1 MKKHLDLEDIY
12 LLYINDLYAYIF
24 SLCKNKSLA
33 EDIVQET
40 FCRAC
45 LYLETGNIE
54 KIKPW
59 LFKVAYHTFI
69 DVIRKEKH
77 LIQVKDDEVLNHLLD
92 QNQVKSA
99 EDEYMVK
106 DQLNDWLIAV
116 NQLTIS
122 KRNVLLLR
130 DYYQLSYQEIADI
143 LNLSLSKVKVSIYR
157 GRKEI
162 EKKRLDDYS

>member
-1 MKKHLDLEDIY
+1 MEKNLDLEDIY
-12 LLYINDLYAYIF
+12 LLYINDLYGYIL

-40 FCRAC
+40 FYRAC
-45 LYLETGNIE
+45 LYLETDNIE

-69 DVIRKEKH
+69 DIIRKEKR
-77 LIQVKDDEVLNHLLD
+77 LVQVKDVEVLTDILD
-92 QNQVKSA
+92 QNCVKSA
-99 EDEYMVK
+99 EDEYMLK
-106 DQLNDWLIAV
+106 DQLNNWFIVV

-122 KRNVLLLR
+122 KRNVISLR
-130 DYYQLSYQEIADI
+130 DYYHLSYQEIADI
-143 LNLSLSKVKVSIYR
+143 LNISLSKVKVSLYR

-162 EKKRLDDYS
+162 EKKLD

>member
-1 MKKHLDLEDIY
+1 MEKHLDLEDIY

-40 FCRAC
+40 FYRAC
-45 LYLETGNIE
+45 LYLETDNIE

-69 DVIRKEKH
+69 DVIRKDKR
-77 LIQVKDDEVLNHLLD
+77 LVQVKDDEVLNHLLD

-106 DQLNDWLIAV
+106 DQLNDWFRV
-116 NQLTIS
+116 VDQLTLY
-122 KRNVLLLR
+122 KRNVILLR
-130 DYYQLSYQEIADI
+130 EYYQLSYQEIADM
-143 LNLSLSKVKVSIYR
+143 LNISLSKVKVTLYR

-162 EKKRLDDYS
+162 EKKLD

>member
-1 MKKHLDLEDIY
+1 MEKHLDLEDIY

-40 FCRAC
+40 FYRAC
-45 LYLETGNIE
+45 LYLETDNIE

-69 DVIRKEKH
+69 DVIRKDKR
-77 LIQVKDDEVLNHLLD
+77 LVQVKDDEVLNHLLD

-106 DQLNDWLIAV
+106 DQLNDWFRV
-116 NQLTIS
+116 VDQLTLS
-122 KRNVLLLR
+122 KRNVILLR
-130 DYYQLSYQEIADI
+130 EYYQLSYQEIADM
-143 LNLSLSKVKVSIYR
+143 LNISLSKVKVTLYR

-162 EKKRLDDYS
+162 EKKLD

>member
-1 MKKHLDLEDIY
+1 MEKHLDLEDIY

-40 FCRAC
+40 FYRAC
-45 LYLETGNIE
+45 LYLETDNIE

-69 DVIRKEKH
+69 DVIRKDKR

-99 EDEYMVK
+99 EDDYMVK
-106 DQLNDWLIAV
+106 DQLNDWFRV
-116 NQLTIS
+116 VDQLTLS
-122 KRNVLLLR
+122 KRNVILLR
-130 DYYQLSYQEIADI
+130 EYYQLSYQEIADM
-143 LNLSLSKVKVSIYR
+143 LNISLSKVKVTLYR

-162 EKKRLDDYS
+162 EKKLD